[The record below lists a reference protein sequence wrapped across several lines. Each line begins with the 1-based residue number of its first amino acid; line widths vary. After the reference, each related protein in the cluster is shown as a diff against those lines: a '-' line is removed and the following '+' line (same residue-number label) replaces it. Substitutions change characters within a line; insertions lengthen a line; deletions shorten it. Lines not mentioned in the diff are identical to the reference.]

1 MVTFYANDD
10 DIKIAPE
17 DLSKL
22 FTKENPQADD
32 NIDLLMRQRSNGN
45 TARAKLLG
53 KQYTADLID
62 CVWTKAPQDV
72 DASAFELQLKLLF
85 AYVVHRIISDY
96 SPNAIIEN
104 SVLSS
109 FFENLEDADPQLSKD
124 INNNGAFS
132 LYVLLHRSG
141 EENAEK
147 IGKIFADNCNAGLE
161 SDCNIIGESAYARYL
176 SACTQRMLATEFVED

>member
-1 MVTFYANDD
+1 MANFYANDD

-22 FTKENPQADD
+22 FTRENPQADD
-32 NIDLLMRQRSNGN
+32 NIALLMRQRANGN

-72 DASAFELQLKLLF
+72 DSEMFDLQVKLLF
-85 AYVVHRIISDY
+85 AYVVHRIITDY

-109 FFENLEDADPQLSKD
+109 FFENLEDADPKLSKD
-124 INNNGAFS
+124 INDNAAFS
-132 LYVLLHRSG
+132 LYV
-141 EENAEK
+141 
-147 IGKIFADNCNAGLE
+147 
-161 SDCNIIGESAYARYL
+161 
-176 SACTQRMLATEFVED
+176 